1 MKKRFGLW
9 TLDFGLWICELKR
22 LNLNL
27 KVVLFSSLLVYGCN
41 NTDKKQEYIRAEIK
55 LNVENYKKKR
65 HIECIQAAYDSA
77 NRIVDSLIFK
87 QNLMMDSSSQIVKPV
102 KPAKINLKA
111 TIDTAAVKPI
121 IEK

>member
-1 MKKRFGLW
+1 MKKKFLIF
-9 TLDFGLWICELKR
+9 DFGSWIYTCVPFK
-22 LNLNL
+22 NI
-27 KVVLFSSLLVYGCN
+27 VFIFMLFFSVSCN
-41 NTDKKQEYIRAEIK
+41 TNDKKQEYIRAEIK

-65 HIECIQAAYDSA
+65 RIECIQAAYDSA

-87 QNLMMDSSSQIVKPV
+87 QNLMMDSSVQIVKPV
-102 KPAKINLKA
+102 KPAKINIKA

>member
-1 MKKRFGLW
+1 MKKKFMKFNQGVHASDYFISIVFTIMFL
-9 TLDFGLWICELKR
+9 TLA
-22 LNLNL
+22 
-27 KVVLFSSLLVYGCN
+27 SCN
-41 NTDKKQEYIRAEIK
+41 NTSDKKREFIRAEIK

-65 HIECIQAAYDSA
+65 RNDCIQAALDSA
-77 NRIVDSLIFK
+77 NKIVDSLIFK
-87 QNLMMDSSSQIVKPV
+87 QNLVMDSSFQIVKPL